1 VTIRAVFFDI
11 GETLIDET
19 RIWGEWA
26 DWLGVPRLTFFGVL
40 GGLIQRGEPHPRVF
54 DVFRPGFQLEAERA
68 KRLVEGFPDI
78 LREEDLYPDALGCL
92 RTLSSEGYRLGL
104 AGNQP
109 LRTEQILREWG
120 LPVDVI
126 AAPEAWGVDKPS
138 PEFYG
143 RLIESAGL
151 PPGEIAYVGDRIDND
166 VVPAAEAGLFAVF
179 IRRGPWGFLQAD
191 WAEAAKAAIRIDS
204 LDALP
209 EGLSKFQA
217 PM

>member
-26 DWLGVPRLTFFGVL
+26 DWLGVSRLTFFGVL
-40 GGLIQRGEPHPRVF
+40 GGLIQRGEPHLRVF

-68 KRLVEGFPDI
+68 KRLVGGFPDI
-78 LREEDLYPDALGCL
+78 LREEDLYPDALDCL
-92 RTLSSEGYRLGL
+92 RTLRSEGYRLGL

-126 AAPEAWGVDKPS
+126 AASEAWGVDKPS
-138 PEFYG
+138 PEFYV

-151 PPGEIAYVGDRIDND
+151 PAGEIAYVGDRIDND
-166 VVPAAEAGLFAVF
+166 VVPAAEAGLLAVF
-179 IRRGPWGFLQAD
+179 IRRGLWGFLQAD
-191 WAEAAKAAIRIDS
+191 RPEAAKAAIRIDS

-209 EGLSKFQA
+209 GALLDL
-217 PM
+217 